1 MFAAATGEVVVR
13 GGGCGR
19 HSLQVGR
26 GRMEMEGGVMGWS
39 VCSLHVRWVG
49 DAVMGGREAGSGM
62 THETE
67 VRVWSRHPVVSLG

>member
-1 MFAAATGEVVVR
+1 
-13 GGGCGR
+13 
-19 HSLQVGR
+19 
-26 GRMEMEGGVMGWS
+26 MEMEGGVGRRWS

-67 VRVWSRHPVVSLG
+67 VRVGSRHPVVSLG